1 MKINITYL
9 FIILTLTIN
18 LIFCD
23 KTSIEI
29 QDDINSKNDE
39 LELLKN
45 EIDKFEKLIN
55 EKSKEEKINN
65 DLIKKIDKKIEL
77 TEKLIK
83 RLTDE
88 ENYISKQIFSTKKTI
103 QDKEEELF
111 ILKNQLKNRLKYLYK
126 YGRSNL
132 LKQITYDSR
141 SENDPVH
148 EKRQKKGNTHS
159 KCVFFLQRSSTNL
172 YQSLI
177 RFVLGTTTGVNFQP
191 ILYATSVALKKS

>member
-45 EIDKFEKLIN
+45 EIEKFEKLIN

-77 TEKLIK
+77 TEKLII

-132 LKQITYDSR
+132 LKQITKT
-141 SENDPVH
+141 SEWN
-148 EKRQKKGNTHS
+148 KKIYRKNI
-159 KCVFFLQRSSTNL
+159 QR
-172 YQSLI
+172 Y
-177 RFVLGTTTGVNFQP
+177 
-191 ILYATSVALKKS
+191 